1 MENIDLRELQLKS
14 LEMAKYFVNFCK
26 ENNLLCYLCGGGAI
40 GSLRHGGF
48 IPWDDDLDF
57 FMPRD
62 DYEKLVILWNERAD
76 VKKYTLVK
84 ADKNLVDHNLFI
96 TIRDNET
103 TAIKPYQKGLEISHG
118 VALDI
123 LPLDGC
129 PTGSFQRKMQIVW
142 GLVYSLFCAQVLP
155 EKHGGLKKKISK
167 VLLSVFKS
175 KNIRYKI
182 WKFAER
188 KMTKY
193 SIFDSEFITELCSGP
208 YYMKKVYKKEWFTDN
223 LYIQFEDTKMPIPIG
238 YDGYLKTAFGDYMKL
253 PPKEKQVPHHDLLF
267 LDLKKGYKSY
277 PNLYK

>member
-1 MENIDLRELQLKS
+1 MENTDLRELQLKS
-14 LEMAKYFVNFCK
+14 LEMAKYFVNFCEK
-26 ENNLLCYLCGGGAI
+26 NNLLCYLCGGGAI
-40 GSLRHGGF
+40 GSLRHSGF

-62 DYEKLVILWNERAD
+62 DYERLVILWNEKAD

-129 PTGSFQRKMQIVW
+129 PSGKFQRKMQVMW

-223 LYIQFEDTKMPIPIG
+223 LYVQFEDTKMPIPVG

>member
-62 DYEKLVILWNERAD
+62 DYEKLIILWNERAD

>member
-193 SIFDSEFITELCSGP
+193 NIFDSEFITELCSGP